1 MIRINLLGLPR
12 QKKGKRSGSGG
23 GGTAMAMPSMGGGDG
38 QGPSAI
44 VALVAG
50 VVIGLLVFGFFYRS
64 ANNESN
70 RLAAAIDAANKEG
83 VRLSGVKVKYE
94 QRKKEAEASEKRV
107 KVIDQLRADQA
118 GPVNLLN
125 TIGATVN
132 NTDAVWLV
140 DMNETGNNVAISGMA
155 LSTQAVANLITNL
168 KRSGYFK
175 NVEIKEAIQDPSFKE
190 AQAFT
195 FSLNCEKQQPKS

>member
-12 QKKGKRSGSGG
+12 QKKGKRSAGG
-23 GGTAMAMPSMGGGDG
+23 GGGMSMPSMGGGG
-38 QGPSAI
+38 EGPSA
-44 VALVAG
+44 VVMLVLG
-50 VVIGLLVFGFFYRS
+50 VVIGLLVFGFFYRN
-64 ANNESN
+64 ANNEST

-107 KVIDQLRADQA
+107 KVIDQLRADQG

-125 TIGATVN
+125 TIGNTVN
-132 NTDAVWLV
+132 NTDAVWLLN
-140 DMNETGNNVAISGMA
+140 MTETGQSIGIDGMA
-155 LSTQAVANLITNL
+155 LSTQAVANLMTNL

-175 NVEIKEAIQDPSFKE
+175 NVEIKETSQDPGFKE

-195 FSLNCEKQQPKS
+195 FSLTCEKQPKS

>member
-12 QKKGKRSGSGG
+12 QKKGKRGGG

-44 VALVAG
+44 VMLVAG
-50 VVIGLLVFGFFYRS
+50 GIFGLLVFGFFYRS

-107 KVIDQLRADQA
+107 KVID
-118 GPVNLLN
+118 
-125 TIGATVN
+125 
-132 NTDAVWLV
+132 
-140 DMNETGNNVAISGMA
+140 
-155 LSTQAVANLITNL
+155 
-168 KRSGYFK
+168 
-175 NVEIKEAIQDPSFKE
+175 
-190 AQAFT
+190 
-195 FSLNCEKQQPKS
+195 

>member
-12 QKKGKRSGSGG
+12 QKKGKRGSASAGA
-23 GGTAMAMPSMGGGDG
+23 AMTMPSMGGDG
-38 QGPSAI
+38 QGPSA
-44 VALVAG
+44 VVMLVAG

-64 ANNESN
+64 ANNESI

-140 DMNETGNNVAISGMA
+140 DMNETGNSISISGMA

-175 NVEIKEAIQDPSFKE
+175 TVEIKEAIQDPSFKE

-195 FSLNCEKQQPKS
+195 FSLNCEKQPKS

>member
-12 QKKGKRSGSGG
+12 QKKGKRGSGG
-23 GGTAMAMPSMGGGDG
+23 GSAAAAMPSMGGDG
-38 QGPSAI
+38 QGPSVI
-44 VALVAG
+44 VFVILGLALGIGGFWYTYHVADKA
-50 VVIGLLVFGFFYRS
+50 S
-64 ANNESN
+64 AK
-70 RLAAAIDAANKEG
+70 LAADIAAANQEG
-83 VRLSGVKVKYE
+83 VRLAGVKVKYE

-125 TIGATVN
+125 TIGNTVN
-132 NTDAVWLV
+132 NTDAVWLLNMTESGQSIGI
-140 DMNETGNNVAISGMA
+140 DGMA
-155 LSTQAVANLITNL
+155 LSTQAVANLMTNL

-175 NVEIKEAIQDPSFKE
+175 NVEIKETTQDPGFKE

-195 FSLNCEKQQPKS
+195 FSLTCEKQPKS